1 MNALKDYIAWPW
13 GARFKHSP
21 KLRVQ
26 VNNFLNSGT
35 DCTHSLKSLLW
46 LAPGDLIFLE
56 FNSPA
61 LNPQPTQKNLMKAA
75 ALPPLRAW
83 ITFLALAFTFV
94 GCASIRQDKLK
105 TFADGVN
112 TAKTQA
118 DMAFTAVNTLTSDA
132 VIDYAAK
139 QPTLDDKYFF
149 DLLDS
154 TSIAKWDA
162 SFLALEKYSQSLIL
176 LTGTDI
182 TKNYR
187 DATVQLASQITDTG
201 QNLKKEGLI
210 PSAPQMSAGVA
221 TAFAE
226 LGNIVLEAKASADAR
241 STIQKADPTVQRIF
255 TKMASAIGRTE
266 NEGIRGTVYSHWELI
281 KGAKKVDFL
290 EGDASRRRTIAAQ
303 FSDAKSKQEAQDLVL
318 ASLEKSLLAL
328 ADAHHALAQKSK
340 FEVNASVAIVKQ
352 EAKNT
357 NDLYT
362 QMQTAVKTKQ

>member
-1 MNALKDYIAWPW
+1 
-13 GARFKHSP
+13 
-21 KLRVQ
+21 
-26 VNNFLNSGT
+26 VNNKIWS
-35 DCTHSLKSLLW
+35 W
-46 LAPGDLIFLE
+46 R
-56 FNSPA
+56 
-61 LNPQPTQKNLMKAA
+61 
-75 ALPPLRAW
+75 LRALS
-83 ITFLALAFTFV
+83 LALSLTFV

-105 TFADGVN
+105 TFADGVS

-118 DMAFTAVNTLTSDA
+118 DTAFTAVNALTSDA

-139 QPTLDDKYFF
+139 QTTLDDKYFF
-149 DLLDS
+149 DVLDS

-162 SFLALEKYSQSLIL
+162 AFLALQKYSQSLIL

-187 DATVQLASQITDTG
+187 DATVQLASQINETG

-210 PSAPQMSAGVA
+210 PSAPQMSAGLA

-226 LGNIVLEAKASADAR
+226 LGNLLLEAKASADAR
-241 STIQKADPTVQRIF
+241 NTIQRTDPPVQRIC
-255 TKMASAIGRTE
+255 TQMADAIGR
-266 NEGIRGTVYSHWELI
+266 NGKEGIRGTVYSHWELI

-290 EGDASRRRTIAAQ
+290 SADSPGKRTIAGQ
-303 FSDAKSKQEAQDLVL
+303 FSEAKSKQEAQDLVL
-318 ASLEKSLLAL
+318 GSLEKSLLAL

-357 NDLYT
+357 KDLYS
-362 QMQTAVKTKQ
+362 QMQTAVKPKP